1 MKLGKTARQWLI
13 QFARSYRRNYKVS
26 GHMALEAIYDQ
37 SRAAQ
42 EGSLL
47 KYAASA
53 YGKCDLERL
62 IRAVE
67 KK

>member
-13 QFARSYRRNYKVS
+13 QFARSYRRKHSVS
-26 GHMALEAIYDQ
+26 GHTALEAIYDE
-37 SRAAQ
+37 SLAAQ
-42 EGSLL
+42 GDSLL

-53 YGKCDLERL
+53 YSKCDLERL